1 MIIMTNRYIKGVVT
15 KGASRGCKMGFPTA
29 NILPPK
35 GAILPDNGVYR
46 TKVTLDGNTYN
57 AITNIGINPT
67 FGSNQK
73 TVESHIFDF
82 GMDIV
87 GEEINIEIIS
97 FVRAERMFDN
107 IYELVKQIKSDVA
120 QVLAEIE
127 ESVTL

>member
-1 MIIMTNRYIKGVVT
+1 
-15 KGASRGCKMGFPTA
+15 MGFPTA
-29 NILPPK
+29 NILPAN
-35 GAILPDNGVYR
+35 GAMLPENGVYR

-87 GEEINIEIIS
+87 GEEIDIEIIS
-97 FVRAERMFDN
+97 FVRDERMFDN